1 MSVRLDNVVTN
12 DGDLRVC
19 KKVIDRFSALAHRFH
34 EITMVISAAAALL
47 ETSTVL
53 SCYLGKYKKCP
64 HDHNRKIFQIHY
76 HKGKYMERL
85 TSGTFRPLECKI
97 YSNPQF
103 LIGTFEWR

>member
-34 EITMVISAAAALL
+34 EITIVISAAAALL

-53 SCYLGKYKKCP
+53 SCYLGKCKKCP

-103 LIGTFEWR
+103 LIGTF